1 VKRIILVLGFL
12 VGSHILWA
20 QNANSILGKWKNLDA
35 EKAMQMEIYL
45 AQDGK
50 YYGKIINDNSQP
62 SKNGNI
68 ALKALQYDAKKGT
81 YKGTMSPPD
90 AKTEIN
96 VTLSLQ
102 DNNKLKMVGKKFFM
116 SKTFYLQRI
125 Q

>member
-1 VKRIILVLGFL
+1 MKIMFLWICFFMGSQVLY
-12 VGSHILWA
+12 A
-20 QNANSILGKWKNLDA
+20 QNAHAILGKWKNLD
-35 EKAMQMEIYL
+35 EGKAMQLEIYL

-50 YYGKIINDNSQP
+50 YYGKVINDNDQP
-62 SKNGNI
+62 SKNGTI
-68 ALKALQYDAKKGT
+68 ALKALQYDAAMGS

-90 AKTEIN
+90 ANMDIH

-102 DNNKLKMVGKKFFM
+102 NVNKLKMVGKKLFI